1 MNEPDVN
8 ADPFAHLKRQAS
20 ERSDRTVART
30 SAGIAALRADG
41 RKITAESLKQITREL
56 EPGFAG
62 LSFQVIR
69 RNPRAYALYRD
80 AADAFTAQ
88 AVNDKQ
94 PRVKRRRRRQG
105 ASGRTPRSSYDP
117 LQRFDKKELVQRI
130 RAVESEL
137 DAERQR
143 RSALAY
149 DQQALLAKM
158 IRLETEIILLRA
170 EQSHLD

>member
-1 MNEPDVN
+1 MNEPDVS
-8 ADPFAHLKRQAS
+8 ADPFAHLRQQAS

-30 SAGIAALRADG
+30 GAGIAALRAAR
-41 RKITAESLKQITREL
+41 RKITAESLKQATREL

-69 RNPRAYALYRD
+69 RNPRAYALCREAAAAFAVP
-80 AADAFTAQ
+80 AAD
-88 AVNDKQ
+88 DEQ
-94 PRVKRRRRRQG
+94 PRVKRRRRG
-105 ASGRTPRSSYDP
+105 ARARTPRSSYDP

-143 RSALAY
+143 RSVLAY
-149 DQQALLAKM
+149 DQQALLAKV

-170 EQSHLD
+170 ETSRPD